1 MGGFNLA
8 DTSVTTSLKYG
19 LNASAKRKPAKAPRA
34 PSPRSPTRTTTT
46 TGPRPRARVRANAEV
61 ARQQAAARDDA
72 RARALHAAALQ
83 QDASVFEY
91 DAHHD
96 AHRDVRREAQREADA
111 ERVDR
116 ESKYVETLIRG
127 RDERER
133 EDAVLRER
141 RLVREREREDH
152 LYGDKER
159 FVTNAYKNK
168 LKEDAAWLA
177 EDTSAHEKDALA
189 FSSAARRGFS
199 VFFLRSARERS
210 LNSRRE
216 HEHEHET
223 ENERN
228 EHARSTRCGTSR
240 RRNARRGDGK
250 NGKNRPPRLETA
262 ATNGGVRGHVN
273 GHERVTSKN
282 SMPLKRTTMEKRS
295 ISETGT
301 AETDT
306 PAVAAVAAV
315 AESANRAESAKALAA
330 RARFLERK
338 RAQGIEF
345 TVYEKRAFVV
355 TLFCNRDS
363 AHITVARSLWFYRR
377 TRRYAFR
384 GTVSSASA
392 TARNHAV
399 LCAGCVNTRCAAFS
413 SSSTWR
419 CAKAAEAPGFAR
431 AARVDRSACEPSP
444 RRPRR
449 VRA

>member
-19 LNASAKRKPAKAPRA
+19 LNASAKRKPAKAPARPLA
-34 PSPRSPTRTTTT
+34 AFADADDDDDGPSDAA
-46 TGPRPRARVRANAEV
+46 GARVRANAEV

-96 AHRDVRREAQREADA
+96 AHRDARREAQREADA

-116 ESKYVETLIRG
+116 ESKYVETLMRR

-177 EDTSAHEKDALA
+177 EDTKRDEKDALA
-189 FSSAARRGFS
+189 FSSAARRGDFQS
-199 VFFLRSARERS
+199 SFYGGGRVPVGDGGVGRDANASTKSTKSTNTKPKPNDDTAALDAALHDE
-210 LNSRRE
+210 E
-216 HEHEHET
+216 EKET
-223 ENERN
+223 HDTETDDGATRLEN
-228 EHARSTRCGTSR
+228 
-240 RRNARRGDGK
+240 RRGADGAGTA
-250 NGKNRPPRLETA
+250 NASVAPPRTET
-262 ATNGGVRGHVN
+262 T
-273 GHERVTSKN
+273 
-282 SMPLKRTTMEKRS
+282 
-295 ISETGT
+295 
-301 AETDT
+301 TDT
-306 PAVAAVAAV
+306 PRAAVAVV

-338 RAQGIEF
+338 RRKE
-345 TVYEKRAFVV
+345 
-355 TLFCNRDS
+355 
-363 AHITVARSLWFYRR
+363 
-377 TRRYAFR
+377 
-384 GTVSSASA
+384 
-392 TARNHAV
+392 
-399 LCAGCVNTRCAAFS
+399 
-413 SSSTWR
+413 
-419 CAKAAEAPGFAR
+419 
-431 AARVDRSACEPSP
+431 
-444 RRPRR
+444 
-449 VRA
+449 

>member
-19 LNASAKRKPAKAPRA
+19 LNASAKRKPAKAPARPLA
-34 PSPRSPTRTTTT
+34 AFADADDDDDGPSDAA
-46 TGPRPRARVRANAEV
+46 GARVRANAEV

-96 AHRDVRREAQREADA
+96 AHRDARREAQREADA

-116 ESKYVETLIRG
+116 ESKYVETLMRR

-177 EDTSAHEKDALA
+177 EDAKRDEKDALA
-189 FSSAARRGFS
+189 FSSAARRGDFQS
-199 VFFLRSARERS
+199 SFYGGGRVPVGDGGVGRDANASTKSTKSTNTKPKKPKPNDDTAALDAALHDE
-210 LNSRRE
+210 E
-216 HEHEHET
+216 EKET
-223 ENERN
+223 HDTETDDGATRLEN
-228 EHARSTRCGTSR
+228 
-240 RRNARRGDGK
+240 RRGADGAGTA
-250 NGKNRPPRLETA
+250 NASVAPPRNGSA
-262 ATNGGVRGHVN
+262 AN
-273 GHERVTSKN
+273 GHERAVKS
-282 SMPLKRTTMEKRS
+282 SIPLKRTTIERS
-295 ISETGT
+295 ITETET
-301 AETDT
+301 TDT
-306 PAVAAVAAV
+306 SRAAVAVV

-338 RAQGIEF
+338 RRKE
-345 TVYEKRAFVV
+345 
-355 TLFCNRDS
+355 
-363 AHITVARSLWFYRR
+363 
-377 TRRYAFR
+377 
-384 GTVSSASA
+384 
-392 TARNHAV
+392 
-399 LCAGCVNTRCAAFS
+399 
-413 SSSTWR
+413 
-419 CAKAAEAPGFAR
+419 
-431 AARVDRSACEPSP
+431 
-444 RRPRR
+444 
-449 VRA
+449 

>member
-19 LNASAKRKPAKAPRA
+19 LNASAKRKPAKAPARPLA
-34 PSPRSPTRTTTT
+34 AFADADDDDDGPSDAA
-46 TGPRPRARVRANAEV
+46 GARVRANAEV

-116 ESKYVETLIRG
+116 ESKYVETLMRR

-177 EDTSAHEKDALA
+177 EDTKRDEKDALA
-189 FSSAARRGFS
+189 FSSAARRGDFQS
-199 VFFLRSARERS
+199 SFYGGLASDPLTHPDANTSTSTKPKTNETNTHAALGAALRDG
-210 LNSRRE
+210 
-216 HEHEHET
+216 ET
-223 ENERN
+223 
-228 EHARSTRCGTSR
+228 HDAVT
-240 RRNARRGDGK
+240 GK
-250 NGKNRPPRLETA
+250 TGKTA
-262 ATNGGVRGHVN
+262 ATRNRGDERSRDGHVN

-338 RAQGIEF
+338 RRKE
-345 TVYEKRAFVV
+345 
-355 TLFCNRDS
+355 
-363 AHITVARSLWFYRR
+363 
-377 TRRYAFR
+377 
-384 GTVSSASA
+384 
-392 TARNHAV
+392 
-399 LCAGCVNTRCAAFS
+399 
-413 SSSTWR
+413 
-419 CAKAAEAPGFAR
+419 
-431 AARVDRSACEPSP
+431 
-444 RRPRR
+444 
-449 VRA
+449 

>member
-19 LNASAKRKPAKAPRA
+19 LNASAKRKPAKAPARPLA
-34 PSPRSPTRTTTT
+34 AFADADDDDDGPSDAA
-46 TGPRPRARVRANAEV
+46 GARVRANAEV

-96 AHRDVRREAQREADA
+96 AHRDARREAQREADA

-116 ESKYVETLIRG
+116 ESKYVETLMRR

-177 EDTSAHEKDALA
+177 EDTKRDEKDALA
-189 FSSAARRGFS
+189 FSSAARRGDFQSSFYGGGRALAS
-199 VFFLRSARERS
+199 VGDGGVGRDANTRPNDDTAALDAALHDE
-210 LNSRRE
+210 E
-216 HEHEHET
+216 EKET
-223 ENERN
+223 HDTETDDGATRLEN
-228 EHARSTRCGTSR
+228 
-240 RRNARRGDGK
+240 RRGADGAGTA
-250 NGKNRPPRLETA
+250 NASVAPPR
-262 ATNGGVRGHVN
+262 NGSAVNGN
-273 GHERVTSKN
+273 GHERAVKS
-282 SMPLKRTTMEKRS
+282 SIPLKRTTIERS
-295 ISETGT
+295 ITETI
-301 AETDT
+301 TDT
-306 PAVAAVAAV
+306 SRAAVAVV

-338 RAQGIEF
+338 RRKE
-345 TVYEKRAFVV
+345 
-355 TLFCNRDS
+355 
-363 AHITVARSLWFYRR
+363 
-377 TRRYAFR
+377 
-384 GTVSSASA
+384 
-392 TARNHAV
+392 
-399 LCAGCVNTRCAAFS
+399 
-413 SSSTWR
+413 
-419 CAKAAEAPGFAR
+419 
-431 AARVDRSACEPSP
+431 
-444 RRPRR
+444 
-449 VRA
+449 

>member
-19 LNASAKRKPAKAPRA
+19 LNASAKRKPAKAPARPLA
-34 PSPRSPTRTTTT
+34 AFADADDDDDGPSDAA
-46 TGPRPRARVRANAEV
+46 GARVRANAEV

-96 AHRDVRREAQREADA
+96 AHRDARREAQREADA

-116 ESKYVETLIRG
+116 ESKYVETLMRR

-177 EDTSAHEKDALA
+177 EDTKRDEKDALA
-189 FSSAARRGFS
+189 FSSAARRGDFQSSFYGGGRAS
-199 VFFLRSARERS
+199 VASVGDGGDANASTKSTNTKPKKTNDAPLNATLRDDKE
-210 LNSRRE
+210 E
-216 HEHEHET
+216 KET
-223 ENERN
+223 RDTETDDGATRLEN
-228 EHARSTRCGTSR
+228 
-240 RRNARRGDGK
+240 RRGADGAGTA
-250 NGKNRPPRLETA
+250 NASVAPPRTA
-262 ATNGGVRGHVN
+262 ATRRDDERNLPSVNGN
-273 GHERVTSKN
+273 GHERAVKS
-282 SMPLKRTTMEKRS
+282 SIPLKRTTIERS
-295 ISETGT
+295 ITETET
-301 AETDT
+301 ITDT
-306 PAVAAVAAV
+306 PRAAVAVV

-338 RAQGIEF
+338 RRKE
-345 TVYEKRAFVV
+345 
-355 TLFCNRDS
+355 
-363 AHITVARSLWFYRR
+363 
-377 TRRYAFR
+377 
-384 GTVSSASA
+384 
-392 TARNHAV
+392 
-399 LCAGCVNTRCAAFS
+399 
-413 SSSTWR
+413 
-419 CAKAAEAPGFAR
+419 
-431 AARVDRSACEPSP
+431 
-444 RRPRR
+444 
-449 VRA
+449 

>member
-19 LNASAKRKPAKAPRA
+19 LNASAKRKPAKAPARPLA
-34 PSPRSPTRTTTT
+34 AFADADDDDDGPSDAA
-46 TGPRPRARVRANAEV
+46 GARVRANAEV

-96 AHRDVRREAQREADA
+96 AHRDARREAQREADA

-116 ESKYVETLIRG
+116 ESKYVETLMRR

-177 EDTSAHEKDALA
+177 EDSKRDEKDALA
-189 FSSAARRGFS
+189 FSSAARRGDFQSSFYGGLAS
-199 VFFLRSARERS
+199 VGDGGVGRDANAKSTKSTNTKPKLKPNDDTAPL
-210 LNSRRE
+210 LNAALHDE
-216 HEHEHET
+216 EEKET
-223 ENERN
+223 RDAETDDGETRLEN
-228 EHARSTRCGTSR
+228 
-240 RRNARRGDGK
+240 RRGADGAGPA
-250 NGKNRPPRLETA
+250 NASVAPPRTA
-262 ATNGGVRGHVN
+262 VN
-273 GHERVTSKN
+273 GHERAVKS
-282 SMPLKRTTMEKRS
+282 SIPLKRTTIERS
-295 ISETGT
+295 ITETT
-301 AETDT
+301 TTDT
-306 PAVAAVAAV
+306 PRAAVAVV

-338 RAQGIEF
+338 RRKE
-345 TVYEKRAFVV
+345 
-355 TLFCNRDS
+355 
-363 AHITVARSLWFYRR
+363 
-377 TRRYAFR
+377 
-384 GTVSSASA
+384 
-392 TARNHAV
+392 
-399 LCAGCVNTRCAAFS
+399 
-413 SSSTWR
+413 
-419 CAKAAEAPGFAR
+419 
-431 AARVDRSACEPSP
+431 
-444 RRPRR
+444 
-449 VRA
+449 

>member
-19 LNASAKRKPAKAPRA
+19 LNASAKRKPAKAPARPLA
-34 PSPRSPTRTTTT
+34 AFADADDDDDGPSDAA
-46 TGPRPRARVRANAEV
+46 GARVRANAEV

-96 AHRDVRREAQREADA
+96 AHRDARREAQREADA

-116 ESKYVETLIRG
+116 ESKYVETLMRR

-177 EDTSAHEKDALA
+177 EDTKRDEKDALA
-189 FSSAARRGFS
+189 FSSAARRGDFQSSFYGGGLAS
-199 VFFLRSARERS
+199 VGDGGVGRDANASTKSTKSTNTNTKPNDDTAALDAALHDE
-210 LNSRRE
+210 E
-216 HEHEHET
+216 EKETHDTET
-223 ENERN
+223 ELLCE
-228 EHARSTRCGTSR
+228 TRLE
-240 RRNARRGDGK
+240 NRRGADGAGTA
-250 NGKNRPPRLETA
+250 NASVAPPRTET
-262 ATNGGVRGHVN
+262 T
-273 GHERVTSKN
+273 
-282 SMPLKRTTMEKRS
+282 
-295 ISETGT
+295 
-301 AETDT
+301 TDT
-306 PAVAAVAAV
+306 PRAAVAVV

-338 RAQGIEF
+338 RRKE
-345 TVYEKRAFVV
+345 
-355 TLFCNRDS
+355 
-363 AHITVARSLWFYRR
+363 
-377 TRRYAFR
+377 
-384 GTVSSASA
+384 
-392 TARNHAV
+392 
-399 LCAGCVNTRCAAFS
+399 
-413 SSSTWR
+413 
-419 CAKAAEAPGFAR
+419 
-431 AARVDRSACEPSP
+431 
-444 RRPRR
+444 
-449 VRA
+449 

>member
-19 LNASAKRKPAKAPRA
+19 LNASAKRKPAKAPARPLA
-34 PSPRSPTRTTTT
+34 AFADADDDDD
-46 TGPRPRARVRANAEV
+46 GPRMPRARAFARTRRWR
-61 ARQQAAARDDA
+61 RQQAAARDA
-72 RARALHAAALQ
+72 RARARHAAALQ

-111 ERVDR
+111 ERVNR
-116 ESKYVETLIRG
+116 ESKYVETLMRR

-177 EDTSAHEKDALA
+177 EDTKRDERRAGVFVGGAE
-189 FSSAARRGFS
+189 RGFS
-199 VFFLRSARERS
+199 VFFLRRARERS

-250 NGKNRPPRLETA
+250 NGKNRRDAKPR
-262 ATNGGVRGHVN
+262 
-273 GHERVTSKN
+273 
-282 SMPLKRTTMEKRS
+282 
-295 ISETGT
+295 
-301 AETDT
+301 
-306 PAVAAVAAV
+306 
-315 AESANRAESAKALAA
+315 
-330 RARFLERK
+330 
-338 RAQGIEF
+338 
-345 TVYEKRAFVV
+345 
-355 TLFCNRDS
+355 
-363 AHITVARSLWFYRR
+363 RR
-377 TRRYAFR
+377 T
-384 GTVSSASA
+384 
-392 TARNHAV
+392 
-399 LCAGCVNTRCAAFS
+399 
-413 SSSTWR
+413 
-419 CAKAAEAPGFAR
+419 
-431 AARVDRSACEPSP
+431 EP
-444 RRPRR
+444 
-449 VRA
+449 

>member
-19 LNASAKRKPAKAPRA
+19 LNASAKRKPAKAPARPLA
-34 PSPRSPTRTTTT
+34 AFADADDDDDGPSDAA
-46 TGPRPRARVRANAEV
+46 GARVRANAEV

-96 AHRDVRREAQREADA
+96 AHRDARREAQREADA

-116 ESKYVETLIRG
+116 ESKYVETLMRR

-177 EDTSAHEKDALA
+177 EDAKRDEKDALA
-189 FSSAARRGFS
+189 FSSAARRGDFQSSFYGGGRAS
-199 VFFLRSARERS
+199 VASVGDGGDANASTKSTNTKPKPNDDTAALNAALRDDKE
-210 LNSRRE
+210 E
-216 HEHEHET
+216 KET
-223 ENERN
+223 HDAETDDGETRLEN
-228 EHARSTRCGTSR
+228 
-240 RRNARRGDGK
+240 RRGADGAGTA
-250 NGKNRPPRLETA
+250 NASVAPPRTA
-262 ATNGGVRGHVN
+262 ANGN
-273 GHERVTSKN
+273 GHERAVKS
-282 SMPLKRTTMEKRS
+282 SIPLKRTTIERS
-295 ISETGT
+295 ITETET
-301 AETDT
+301 ITDT
-306 PAVAAVAAV
+306 PRAAVAVV

-338 RAQGIEF
+338 RRKE
-345 TVYEKRAFVV
+345 
-355 TLFCNRDS
+355 
-363 AHITVARSLWFYRR
+363 
-377 TRRYAFR
+377 
-384 GTVSSASA
+384 
-392 TARNHAV
+392 
-399 LCAGCVNTRCAAFS
+399 
-413 SSSTWR
+413 
-419 CAKAAEAPGFAR
+419 
-431 AARVDRSACEPSP
+431 
-444 RRPRR
+444 
-449 VRA
+449 